1 MKKSVKIVAALCL
14 MAALV
19 LTLAACGK
27 KDPVGIWEC
36 TNYQEA
42 IVKGYRARGNSY
54 ERINEVI
61 AESGPLSL
69 TMILQA
75 DHSVTTHI
83 YAGKKEDTH
92 TAEWM
97 ETENGIAIIG
107 DDADIVYFEWD
118 GSKLVGTEDGC
129 FVYIFQ
135 KR

>member
-1 MKKSVKIVAALCL
+1 MKKSVKIIAALCL

-27 KDPVGIWEC
+27 KDPVGIWDC

-42 IVKGYRARGNSY
+42 IIKGYRARGISD
-54 ERINEVI
+54 EQINREI

-75 DHSVTTHI
+75 DHSVTMHA
-83 YAGKKEDTH
+83 YSGKKEKTQ
-92 TAEWM
+92 TYEWM
-97 ETENGIAIIG
+97 ETENGIATINDHERIT
-107 DDADIVYFEWD
+107 YFEWD
-118 GSKLVGTEDGC
+118 GSKLVCTEDGIEM
-129 FVYIFQ
+129 IFK